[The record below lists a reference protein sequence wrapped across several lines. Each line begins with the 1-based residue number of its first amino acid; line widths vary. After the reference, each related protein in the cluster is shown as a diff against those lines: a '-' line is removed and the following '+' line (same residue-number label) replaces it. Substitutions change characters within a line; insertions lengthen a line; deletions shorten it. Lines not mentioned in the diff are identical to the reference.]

1 MAVNT
6 LLGIGNSALFANQTA
21 LNVTGNNIANV
32 DTEGYSRQTVRFD
45 DLRPQ
50 DSRPGQIGQGV
61 YAAEIYRNFNR
72 FVENSFLNRFTQQQR
87 WSEQSTILQSV
98 QSIFNEANTDGISAQ
113 LSEFF
118 ASWSKLASKPE
129 DEATRQNLLTQ
140 ADNLAKLIRNASDTL
155 ANVQNEM
162 DDYINQS
169 VNQINTYLE
178 NLRKIN
184 KQIAS
189 SYVEGVNTPNS
200 LYDERD
206 KLVRSISEL
215 IDVRVV
221 DNGPRDFQLFTAAGQ
236 PLLQGEAEYSLQ
248 VAAPFYEK
256 QCQNFDGELTFSGSD
271 SHEYTLEM
279 LEGNKFRVSLDGGKS
294 WLRDENGAISTF
306 DVPPAGEV
314 VKVKNLEISFANAD
328 GSSASFV
335 PGDKFTIV
343 PKTNVQWC
351 SPTRE
356 PLNITPE
363 SYDSGEDNPDRIC
376 GGKLAAYFSVRDYH
390 VGRYQDKLDALT
402 STLIWEVNSLHSQ
415 GSGLEAL
422 TNMQGTYGVEDSTK
436 ALGDPFSTLTYK
448 DKLTSGSLSVY
459 FYNAETGESLAGP
472 NGLGGF
478 VLNFSDPYDPDNQ
491 VNFDPSQ
498 HSLEDV
504 ARAINQSFPNP
515 NGGGNMLTATIQGGK
530 LHIVAA
536 DGVNFKM
543 GADSTGLMAALGLN
557 TFFQGDG
564 SSDISLNPLL
574 LKNPQYVNA
583 HSVDGMSEGNEGD
596 GIIAARIAQLATKEV
611 TVSTMWENST
621 GSMTNYYSSLV
632 GLVGSETQ
640 TAMFNESYNTSL
652 AEDLDTQSASI
663 SGVNLDEEMTNLIKF
678 QHSYTAAAK
687 LITTADQML
696 ETILGLKQ

>member
-1 MAVNT
+1 MAVSS

-21 LNVTGNNIANV
+21 LGVTGNNIANV
-32 DTEGYSRQTVRFD
+32 DTEGYSRQGVRFD

-50 DSRPGQIGQGV
+50 DSRPGQLGRGV
-61 YAAEIYRNFNR
+61 YASEIYRNFNR
-72 FVENSFLNRFTQQQR
+72 FVENSYLNRFTQQQR
-87 WSEQSTILQSV
+87 WSEQSTMLQSV
-98 QSIFNEANTDGISAQ
+98 QNIFNEANTDGISAQ
-113 LSEFF
+113 MSTFF

-140 ADNLAKLIRNASDTL
+140 ADNLAKLIRNANDTL

-162 DDYINQS
+162 NDYINQS
-169 VNQINTYLE
+169 VNQVNSYLE
-178 NLRKIN
+178 SLRTLN

-206 KLVRSISEL
+206 KLVRKISEL
-215 IDVRVV
+215 LDVRVV
-221 DNGPRDFQLFTAAGQ
+221 DNGPRDFQLFTASGQ
-236 PLLQGEAEYSLQ
+236 PLLQGDAVYSLQ
-248 VAAPFYEK
+248 VGAPFYEK

-271 SHEYTLEM
+271 TNEYTLEV

-294 WLRDENGAISTF
+294 WLRDENGQISAF
-306 DVPPAGEV
+306 DVPPAGESIQ
-314 VKVKNLEISFANAD
+314 VKSLEISFANAD
-328 GSSASFV
+328 GSSASLM
-335 PGDKFTIV
+335 PGDTFTIV
-343 PKTNVQWC
+343 PKTSVQWC

-356 PLNITPE
+356 PLNITPQ
-363 SYDSGEDNPDRIC
+363 SFDSGEDNPDRIS

-390 VGRYQDKLDALT
+390 VGRYQDKLDAMT
-402 STLIWEVNSLHSQ
+402 NTLIWEVNALHSQ
-415 GSGLEAL
+415 GAGLEAL
-422 TNMQGTYGVEDSTK
+422 TNMQGTYGVDDSTMP
-436 ALGDPFSTLTYK
+436 LGSPFSTLAYK
-448 DKLTSGSLSVY
+448 DKLTSGSLSAY
-459 FYNAETGESLAGP
+459 FYKADTGESISV
-472 NGLGGF
+472 NS
-478 VLNFSDPYDPDNQ
+478 VLNFSDPYDPNKQ
-491 VNFDPSQ
+491 VNFDPSV

-504 ARAINQSFPNP
+504 ARAINQSYPDPEHPGRNL
-515 NGGGNMLTATIQGGK
+515 LTATIQGGK
-530 LHIVAA
+530 LHVVAA

-543 GADSTGLMAALGLN
+543 GSDSTGLLAALGLN
-557 TFFQGDG
+557 TFFQGSG
-564 SSDISLNPLL
+564 SGDISLNPLL

-596 GIIAARIAQLATKEV
+596 GIIAARIAQLATKDV
-611 TVSTMWENST
+611 SISTMWENSN
-621 GSMTNYYSSLV
+621 GSITSYYSSLV

>member
-21 LNVTGNNIANV
+21 LGVTGNNIANV
-32 DTEGYSRQTVRFD
+32 DTEGYSRQSVRFD

-72 FVENSFLNRFTQQQR
+72 FVENAYLNRFTQQQR
-87 WSEQSTILQSV
+87 WSEQSTVLQSV
-98 QSIFNEANTDGISAQ
+98 QSIFNEANTEGISAQ
-113 LSEFF
+113 LSTFF
-118 ASWSKLASKPE
+118 ASWNKLAGKPE

-140 ADNLAKLIRNASDTL
+140 ADNLAKLIRNANDTL
-155 ANVQNEM
+155 SNVRHEM

-169 VNQINTYLE
+169 VEQVNTYL
-178 NLRKIN
+178 NSLRKLN
-184 KQIAS
+184 KQISA

-206 KLVRSISEL
+206 KLVRRISEL

-236 PLLQGEAEYSLQ
+236 PLLQGEAEYSLR
-248 VAAPFYEK
+248 VAAPYYEK
-256 QCQNFDGELTFSGSD
+256 QCRNFDGELTFSGSD

-279 LEGNKFRVSLDGGKS
+279 LEGNRFRVSLDGGQS
-294 WLRDENGAISTF
+294 WLRDENGQISVF
-306 DVPPAGEV
+306 DVPPAGESI
-314 VKVKNLEISFANAD
+314 KVKNLEISFANPD
-328 GSSASFV
+328 GSSATLM
-335 PGDKFTIV
+335 PGDKFTII
-343 PKTNVQWC
+343 PKTSVQWC

-356 PLNITPE
+356 PLNITPQ
-363 SYDSGEDNPDRIC
+363 SFDSGEDNPDRIG

-390 VGRYQDKLDALT
+390 VGRYQDKLDAMT
-402 STLIWEVNSLHSQ
+402 NTLIWEVNALHSQ

-422 TNMQGTYGVEDSTK
+422 TNMQGTYGVDDIGEP
-436 ALGDPFSTLTYK
+436 LGSPFSSLAYK

-459 FYNAETGESLAGP
+459 FYDAATGQSLDTGIPLTFSGP
-472 NGLGGF
+472 HG
-478 VLNFSDPYDPDNQ
+478 P
-491 VNFDPSQ
+491 NFDPEHHTLQ
-498 HSLEDV
+498 DV
-504 ARAINQSFPNP
+504 ATAINASYP
-515 NGGGNMLTATIQGGK
+515 GKLSATIQGGK
-530 LHIVAA
+530 LHVEVA
-536 DGVNFKM
+536 DGYTFKM

-557 TFFQGDG
+557 TFFQGAG
-564 SSDISLNPLL
+564 AADISLNPLL

-596 GIIAARIAQLATKEV
+596 GIIAARIAQLATKDL
-611 TVSTMWENST
+611 TISTMWENSNTSIT
-621 GSMTNYYSSLV
+621 GYYASLV

-640 TAMFNESYNTSL
+640 TAMFNNSYNTSL

>member
-21 LNVTGNNIANV
+21 LSVTGNNVANV
-32 DTEGYSRQTVRFD
+32 DTEGY
-45 DLRPQ
+45 
-50 DSRPGQIGQGV
+50 
-61 YAAEIYRNFNR
+61 
-72 FVENSFLNRFTQQQR
+72 LNRFTQQQR

-113 LSEFF
+113 LATFF

-140 ADNLAKLIRNASDTL
+140 ADNLAKLLRNANDTL
-155 ANVQNEM
+155 ANVQSEM

-169 VNQINTYLE
+169 VTQINTYLE

-206 KLVRSISEL
+206 KLVRKISEL

-221 DNGPRDFQLFTAAGQ
+221 DNGPRDFQLFTASGQ
-236 PLLQGEAEYSLQ
+236 PLLQGDAVYSLQ
-248 VAAPFYEK
+248 VAAPYYEK

-279 LEGNKFRVSLDGGKS
+279 LEGNRFRVSLDGGKS
-294 WLRDENGAISTF
+294 WLRDENGQIATF
-306 DVPPAGEV
+306 DVPPAGET

-328 GSSASFV
+328 GSSATLM
-335 PGDKFTIV
+335 PGDTFTIV
-343 PKTNVQWC
+343 PKSNIQWC

-356 PLNITPE
+356 PLNITPQ
-363 SYDSGEDNPDRIC
+363 SFDSGEDNPDRIC

-390 VGRYQDKLDALT
+390 VGRYQDKLDALAN
-402 STLIWEVNSLHSQ
+402 TLIWEVNALHSQ

-422 TNMQGTYGVEDSTK
+422 TNMQGTYGVEDPSK
-436 ALGDPFSTLTYK
+436 PLGDPFSSLTYK

-459 FYNAETGESLAGP
+459 FYKADTGESIP
-472 NGLGGF
+472 VNN

-491 VNFDPSQ
+491 VNFDPAK

-504 ARAINQSFPNP
+504 ARAINQSFPDPDNP
-515 NGGGNMLTATIQGGK
+515 GRNLLTATIQGGK
-530 LHIVAA
+530 LHIEAA

-543 GADSTGLMAALGLN
+543 GSDSTGLMAALGLN
-557 TFFQGDG
+557 TFFQGSEAG
-564 SSDISLNPLL
+564 DISLNPLL

-596 GIIAARIAQLATKEV
+596 GIIAARIAQLSTKEL
-611 TVSTMWENST
+611 TISTMWENST
-621 GSMTNYYSSLV
+621 GSMTSYYASLV

>member
-21 LNVTGNNIANV
+21 LSVTGNNIANV
-32 DTEGYSRQTVRFD
+32 DTEGYSRQSVRFD

-72 FVENSFLNRFTQQQR
+72 FVENAYLNRFTQQQR

-113 LSEFF
+113 LATFF
-118 ASWSKLASKPE
+118 ASWSKLAGKPE

-140 ADNLAKLIRNASDTL
+140 ADNLAKLVRNANDTL
-155 ANVQNEM
+155 SNVRHEM

-169 VNQINTYLE
+169 VEQVNTYL
-178 NLRKIN
+178 NSLRKLN
-184 KQIAS
+184 KQISA

-206 KLVRSISEL
+206 KLVRKISEL

-236 PLLQGEAEYSLQ
+236 PLLQGEAEYSLR
-248 VAAPFYEK
+248 VAAPYYEK
-256 QCQNFDGELTFSGSD
+256 QCRNFDGELTFSGSD
-271 SHEYTLEM
+271 AHEYTLEM
-279 LEGNKFRVSLDGGKS
+279 LEGNRFRVSLDGGQS
-294 WLRDENGAISTF
+294 WLRDKNGQISVF
-306 DVPPAGEV
+306 DVPPAGESI
-314 VKVKNLEISFANAD
+314 KVKNLEISFANAD
-328 GSSASFV
+328 GSSAALM
-335 PGDKFTIV
+335 PGDKFTII

-356 PLNITPE
+356 PLNITPQ
-363 SYDSGEDNPDRIC
+363 SFDSGEDNPDRIG

-390 VGRYQDKLDALT
+390 VGRYQDKLDAMT
-402 STLIWEVNSLHSQ
+402 NTLIWEVNALHSQ

-422 TNMQGTYGVEDSTK
+422 TNMQGTYGVDDINEP
-436 ALGDPFSTLTYK
+436 LGSPFSSLAYK

-459 FYNAETGESLAGP
+459 FYDAATGQSLDMGIPLTFSGP
-472 NGLGGF
+472 HG
-478 VLNFSDPYDPDNQ
+478 P
-491 VNFDPSQ
+491 NFDPEHHTLQ
-498 HSLEDV
+498 DV
-504 ARAINQSFPNP
+504 ATAINASYP
-515 NGGGNMLTATIQGGK
+515 GKLTASIQGGK
-530 LHIVAA
+530 LHVEAA
-536 DGVNFKM
+536 DGYTFRM

-557 TFFQGDG
+557 TFFQG
-564 SSDISLNPLL
+564 SEASDISLNPLL

-596 GIIAARIAQLATKEV
+596 GIIAARIAQLATKDL
-611 TVSTMWENST
+611 TISTMWENSNTSLT
-621 GSMTNYYSSLV
+621 GYYASLV

-640 TAMFNESYNTSL
+640 TAMFNNSYNTSL

>member
-21 LNVTGNNIANV
+21 LSVTGNNVANV
-32 DTEGYSRQTVRFD
+32 DTEGYSRQSVRFD

-50 DSRPGQIGQGV
+50 DARPGQIGQGV
-61 YAAEIYRNFNR
+61 YAAEVYRNFNR

-113 LSEFF
+113 LATFF

-140 ADNLAKLIRNASDTL
+140 ADNLAKLLRNANDTL
-155 ANVQNEM
+155 ANVQSEM

-169 VNQINTYLE
+169 VTQINTYLE

-206 KLVRSISEL
+206 KLVRKISEL

-221 DNGPRDFQLFTAAGQ
+221 DNGPRDFQLFTASGQ
-236 PLLQGEAEYSLQ
+236 PLLQGDAVYSLQ
-248 VAAPFYEK
+248 VAAPYYEK

-279 LEGNKFRVSLDGGKS
+279 LEGNRFRVSLDGGKS
-294 WLRDENGAISTF
+294 WLRDENGQIATF
-306 DVPPAGEV
+306 DVPPAGET

-328 GSSASFV
+328 GSSATLM
-335 PGDKFTIV
+335 PGDTFTIV
-343 PKTNVQWC
+343 PKSNIQWC

-356 PLNITPE
+356 PLNITPQ
-363 SYDSGEDNPDRIC
+363 SFDSGEDNPDRIC

-390 VGRYQDKLDALT
+390 VGRYQDKLDALAN
-402 STLIWEVNSLHSQ
+402 TLIWEVNALHSQ

-422 TNMQGTYGVEDSTK
+422 TNMQGTYGVEDPSKT
-436 ALGDPFSTLTYK
+436 LGDPFPSLTYK

-459 FYNAETGESLAGP
+459 FYKADTGESIP
-472 NGLGGF
+472 VNN

-491 VNFDPSQ
+491 VNFDPAK

-504 ARAINQSFPNP
+504 ARAINQSFPDPDNP
-515 NGGGNMLTATIQGGK
+515 GRNLLTATIQGGK
-530 LHIVAA
+530 LHIEAA

-543 GADSTGLMAALGLN
+543 GSDSTGLMAALGLN
-557 TFFQGDG
+557 TFFQGSEAG
-564 SSDISLNPLL
+564 DISLNPLL

-596 GIIAARIAQLATKEV
+596 GIIAARIAQLSTKEL
-611 TVSTMWENST
+611 TISTMWENST
-621 GSMTNYYSSLV
+621 GSMTSYYASLV

>member
-1 MAVNT
+1 M
-6 LLGIGNSALFANQTA
+6 
-21 LNVTGNNIANV
+21 
-32 DTEGYSRQTVRFD
+32 
-45 DLRPQ
+45 
-50 DSRPGQIGQGV
+50 
-61 YAAEIYRNFNR
+61 YAAEVYRNFNR

-113 LSEFF
+113 LATFF

-140 ADNLAKLIRNASDTL
+140 ADNLAKLLRNANDTL
-155 ANVQNEM
+155 ANVQSEM

-169 VNQINTYLE
+169 VTQINTYLE

-206 KLVRSISEL
+206 KLVRKISEL

-221 DNGPRDFQLFTAAGQ
+221 DNGPRDFQLFTASGQ
-236 PLLQGEAEYSLQ
+236 PLLQGDAVYSLQ
-248 VAAPFYEK
+248 VAAPYYEK
-256 QCQNFDGELTFSGSD
+256 QCQNFDGELTLSASD
-271 SHEYTLEM
+271 SHDYTLEM
-279 LEGNKFRVSLDGGKS
+279 LEGNRFRVSLDGGKS
-294 WLRDENGAISTF
+294 WLRDENGQIATF
-306 DVPPAGEV
+306 DVPPAGET

-328 GSSASFV
+328 GSSATLM
-335 PGDKFTIV
+335 PGDTFTIV
-343 PKTNVQWC
+343 PKSNIQWC

-356 PLNITPE
+356 PLNITPQ
-363 SYDSGEDNPDRIC
+363 SFDSGEDNPDRSC

-390 VGRYQDKLDALT
+390 VGRYQDKLDALAN
-402 STLIWEVNSLHSQ
+402 TLIWEVNALHSQ

-422 TNMQGTYGVEDSTK
+422 PNMQGTYGVEDPSK
-436 ALGDPFSTLTYK
+436 PLGDPFSSLTYK

-459 FYNAETGESLAGP
+459 FYKADTGESIP
-472 NGLGGF
+472 VNN

-491 VNFDPSQ
+491 VNFDPAK

-504 ARAINQSFPNP
+504 ARAINQSFPDPDNP
-515 NGGGNMLTATIQGGK
+515 GRNLLTATIQGGK
-530 LHIVAA
+530 LHIEAA

-543 GADSTGLMAALGLN
+543 GSDSTGLMAALGLN
-557 TFFQGDG
+557 TFFQGSEAG
-564 SSDISLNPLL
+564 DISLNPLL

-596 GIIAARIAQLATKEV
+596 GIIAARIAQLSTKEL
-611 TVSTMWENST
+611 TISTMWENST
-621 GSMTNYYSSLV
+621 GSMTSYYASLV